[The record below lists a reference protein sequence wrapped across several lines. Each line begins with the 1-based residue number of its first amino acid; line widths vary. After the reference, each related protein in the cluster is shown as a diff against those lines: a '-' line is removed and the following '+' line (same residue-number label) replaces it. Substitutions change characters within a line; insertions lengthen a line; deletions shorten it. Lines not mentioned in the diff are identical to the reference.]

1 MPPKLKKYAIG
12 LAVTMLF
19 VVGLSVWL
27 VAQAGV
33 VKADNKAYDTATKIA
48 DKLNGYIDSEQV
60 IPESLSDAS
69 IHNAPDSVTYT
80 KISEEKYKF
89 CVEYKTNSSG
99 MDTASLTTSVMT
111 GLYGDMSSGNYPDDD
126 KYEPTSLYINYYHKK
141 GQDCQTIKPYVYK
154 SSNVLDDWLRQDNS
168 TSLEDVAK
176 ECPYDYNAAD
186 QEQELNNYYS
196 CIAKQE
202 ENRTNN
208 RGSVQLQ

>member
-33 VKADNKAYDTATKIA
+33 VKADNEAYDAATKIA
-48 DKLNGYIDSEQV
+48 DKLNDYIDSEQV

-141 GQDCQTIKPYVYK
+141 GQDCQTVKPYIAY
-154 SSNVLDDWLRQDNS
+154 SSSDYPKLPPS
-168 TSLEDVAK
+168 TSQKKYDECQEAYNNDLSQTYEDFTKCVYGSEIPAS
-176 ECPYDYNAAD
+176 
-186 QEQELNNYYS
+186 EL
-196 CIAKQE
+196 
-202 ENRTNN
+202 
-208 RGSVQLQ
+208 